1 MFLSPELDI
10 NRCQNYTKTN
20 ICKIWYKIR
29 SNKTNHIQQMRNQSE
44 NNDIPGESEKLKFAP
59 III

>member
-10 NRCQNYTKTN
+10 NLCQNYTKTN

-29 SNKTNHIQQMRNQSE
+29 SNKTNHIQQIRNQSE
-44 NNDIPGESEKLKFAP
+44 NNDIPEEPEKLEFDP